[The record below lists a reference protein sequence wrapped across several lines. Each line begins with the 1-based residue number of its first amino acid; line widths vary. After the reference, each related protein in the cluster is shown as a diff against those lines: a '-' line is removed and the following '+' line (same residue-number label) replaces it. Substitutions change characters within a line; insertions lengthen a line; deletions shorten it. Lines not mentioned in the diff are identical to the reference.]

1 MLSYDEWLSGFG
13 LERLRLL
20 AEEGCSEEIIAE
32 RSGITLQTF
41 RKWKK
46 QHPEICDALSLGR
59 RDADFRVISALYKK
73 ATGFNVELKKTY
85 KLKRVEFD
93 PDTGKKLC
101 EYEELAT
108 GIDETYVPADLSAEK
123 FWLENRQ
130 GERWCRVM
138 GEGDGDSEHGV
149 LVMPE
154 ADMIDEAEIS
164 DGLPDERDGVYD

>member
-1 MLSYDEWLSGFG
+1 MSFDEWISSFG

-20 AEEGCSEEIIAE
+20 AEEGCSEEVIAE
-32 RSGITLQTF
+32 RSGVSIQTF

-46 QHPEICDALSLGR
+46 QHPEVSDALALGR

-73 ATGFNVELKKTY
+73 ATGFNVELRTTY

-130 GERWCRVM
+130 GEKWCRVI
-138 GEGDGDSEHGV
+138 GEGDGDGEHGV

-154 ADMIDEAEIS
+154 ADMIDEIESA
-164 DGLPDERDGVYD
+164 DELSGEKERSYD